1 MGEERRIFK
10 DKSRCPSVHDTE
22 TWLTALVGV
31 DRQECLMSVL
41 LKLGHLLGDVAA
53 QRADD
58 GHLLGIER
66 LKVDFA
72 PAELLNR
79 GDQFQKAE
87 GIDNSGE
94 QKVAIVGKVWR
105 DLLSLSGEFFG

>member
-1 MGEERRIFK
+1 
-10 DKSRCPSVHDTE
+10 
-22 TWLTALVGV
+22 
-31 DRQECLMSVL
+31 MSVL

-53 QRADD
+53 EGADD
-58 GHLLGIER
+58 GHLLGVER
-66 LKVDFA
+66 FEIDFA

-87 GIDNSGE
+87 GIDNSRE
-94 QKVAIVGKVWR
+94 QKVAIVGKVRR